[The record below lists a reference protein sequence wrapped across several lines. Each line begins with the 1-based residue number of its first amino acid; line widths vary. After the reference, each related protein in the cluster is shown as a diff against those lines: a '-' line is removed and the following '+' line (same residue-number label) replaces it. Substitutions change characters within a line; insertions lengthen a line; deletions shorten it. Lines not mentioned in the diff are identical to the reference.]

1 MSKFIF
7 PLQTSTIDG
16 KYHNYYGEF
25 SEASLLKDGNYEF
38 GISEFHSGLF
48 HLEGLSQKK
57 IPAAKHLQIIC
68 PHHCQHEL
76 EAINHSTLICSQCDP
91 RLANIEGGM

>member
-7 PLQTSTIDG
+7 PLQTSTTGG
-16 KYHNYYGEF
+16 KYHNHFGEF
-25 SEASLLKDGNYEF
+25 SQDSLMKDGSYEF
-38 GISEFHSGLF
+38 GISQSRSGLF
-48 HLEGLSQKK
+48 HLEYLSPKK

-68 PHHCQHEL
+68 PHYCQHEL
-76 EAINHSTLICSQCDP
+76 EAINHDTLICRQCDP